1 MERCAG
7 LLRDQWPGIC
17 FSSVFR
23 CSPQEEVNQPPFLNA
38 VAHIDTEDDPG
49 TIFQKTQVIER
60 ALKKDVPYRYGPR
73 TIDLDLLLYDETAPE
88 APGIV
93 LPHPKMGERRFVLEP
108 LCELTDDPQWH
119 EKLKKTLDQ
128 SCERTDIVL

>member
-7 LLRDQWPGIC
+7 LLREQWPDIR
-17 FSSVFR
+17 FSSVYR
-23 CSPQEEVNQPPFLNA
+23 SAPREAEDQPPFLNA
-38 VAHIDTEDDPG
+38 VVHISTEDDPG
-49 TIFQKTQVIER
+49 TIFRKTQVIER
-60 ALKKDVPYRYGPR
+60 ALKKDVLERYGPR

-108 LCELTDDPQWH
+108 LCELTNDPQWH
-119 EKLKKTLDQ
+119 EKLKKTLNQ
-128 SCERTDIVL
+128 QCERTDIVL